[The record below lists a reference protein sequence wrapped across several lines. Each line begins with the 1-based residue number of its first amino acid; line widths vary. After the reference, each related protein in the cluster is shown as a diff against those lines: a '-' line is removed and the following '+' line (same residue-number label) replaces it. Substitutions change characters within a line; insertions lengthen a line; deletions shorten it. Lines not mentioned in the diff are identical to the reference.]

1 MRFLLQLF
9 ISSRLFRIFCSNIKS
24 VFKIQRISYGAYF
37 LGTGNYFHQMAML
50 VNYKTTDISSIL
62 LQELQIYRLLNLVIK
77 NAIPFSYIYL
87 TYPCLYALDIQQI
100 LSIAGRHLN
109 NSLSPFPQVLHARDI
124 IPLDP
129 NGFSDPFVI
138 IELLPHR
145 VFPHC
150 SEQQTNVHKKTLHP
164 IFDEC
169 FEFR

>member
-62 LQELQIYRLLNLVIK
+62 
-77 NAIPFSYIYL
+77 FYIYL